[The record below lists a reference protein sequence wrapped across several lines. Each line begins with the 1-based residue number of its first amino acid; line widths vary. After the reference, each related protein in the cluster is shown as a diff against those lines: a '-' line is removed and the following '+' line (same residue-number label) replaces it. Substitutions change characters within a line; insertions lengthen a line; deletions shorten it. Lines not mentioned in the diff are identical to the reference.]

1 MMIGYYNGISGIK
14 SGNFGIDV
22 ISNDISNINT
32 VGYKSSTAE
41 FKSILYQSLNQTST
55 SPVTSQIG
63 LGSTSMATSLNS

>member
-14 SGNFGIDV
+14 SGNIGIDV

-41 FKSILYQSLNQTST
+41 CKSVLYPGLDHTS
-55 SPVTSQIG
+55 SSAVR
-63 LGSTSMATSLNS
+63 